1 MVKWRC
7 ESAASPAGGQGGDTW
22 GCSDPAAGS
31 GASGRQA
38 RRRLEGGCV
47 PRQVRRAGKAASGP
61 VAAVRHAG
69 ESAAAGVG
77 APRRVRRASGRPV
90 GRVAAVRHAGESAAA
105 GVGAS
110 RRVRRASGAV
120 AGVLRWHCGE
130 SGVPAGRAFRKLNK
144 KQHLSFGGRPK
155 TLARD
160 WSGQLEGLG
169 GCESSLQPIAAGS
182 SASAGRRPTFGLVV
196 RSALRADLLKNI
208 PASFLRKADG
218 DRRHPHSG
226 IAGAVM

>member
-47 PRQVRRAGKAASGP
+47 PRRVRRAGKAASGP

-77 APRRVRRASGRPV
+77 PHGESGVPVRRLWL
-90 GRVAAVRHAGESAAA
+90 AAVRHAGESAAA

-144 KQHLSFGGRPK
+144 KNSTFRSTVARIRRPG
-155 TLARD
+155 T
-160 WSGQLEGLG
+160 GLVN
-169 GCESSLQPIAAGS
+169 LK
-182 SASAGRRPTFGLVV
+182 ASAVASRVSNRSPRARRLLLEDGP
-196 RSALRADLLKNI
+196 RSV
-208 PASFLRKADG
+208 S
-218 DRRHPHSG
+218 
-226 IAGAVM
+226 

>member
-47 PRQVRRAGKAASGP
+47 PRRVRRAGKAASGP
-61 VAAVRHAG
+61 
-69 ESAAAGVG
+69 
-77 APRRVRRASGRPV
+77 
-90 GRVAAVRHAGESAAA
+90 VAAVRHAGESAAA

-144 KQHLSFGGRPK
+144 KNSTFRSTVARIRRPG
-155 TLARD
+155 T
-160 WSGQLEGLG
+160 GLVN
-169 GCESSLQPIAAGS
+169 LK
-182 SASAGRRPTFGLVV
+182 ASAVASRVSNRSPRARRLLLEDGP
-196 RSALRADLLKNI
+196 RSV
-208 PASFLRKADG
+208 S
-218 DRRHPHSG
+218 
-226 IAGAVM
+226 

>member
-1 MVKWRC
+1 MAGGPGWKTGPKSGRWGVCVVKWRC
-7 ESAASPAGGQGGDTW
+7 ESAASPAGGQVGDTW

-47 PRQVRRAGKAASGP
+47 PRRVRRAGKAASGP
-61 VAAVRHAG
+61 VAAVWHAG

-90 GRVAAVRHAGESAAA
+90 RRVAAVRHAGESAAA

-110 RRVRRASGAV
+110 RRVRHASGVV

-144 KQHLSFGGRPK
+144 KTAPFVRRSPEYAGP
-155 TLARD
+155 
-160 WSGQLEGLG
+160 GLG
-169 GCESSLQPIAAGS
+169 WS
-182 SASAGRRPTFGLVV
+182 T
-196 RSALRADLLKNI
+196 
-208 PASFLRKADG
+208 
-218 DRRHPHSG
+218 
-226 IAGAVM
+226 

>member
-1 MVKWRC
+1 MLALVSETRRRSPRRAQTAGDPGWKTGPKSGRWGVCVVKWRC
-7 ESAASPAGGQGGDTW
+7 ESAASPAGGQVGDTW

-47 PRQVRRAGKAASGP
+47 PWRVRRAGKAASGP

-90 GRVAAVRHAGESAAA
+90 GHVAAVRHAGAAVRHAGESAAA

-144 KQHLSFGGRPK
+144 KTAPFVRRSPEYAGP
-155 TLARD
+155 
-160 WSGQLEGLG
+160 GLG
-169 GCESSLQPIAAGS
+169 WS
-182 SASAGRRPTFGLVV
+182 T
-196 RSALRADLLKNI
+196 
-208 PASFLRKADG
+208 
-218 DRRHPHSG
+218 
-226 IAGAVM
+226 

>member
-7 ESAASPAGGQGGDTW
+7 ESAASPAGGQGGNPG
-22 GCSDPAAGS
+22 GCSDPVTGS

-47 PRQVRRAGKAASGP
+47 PRRVRRAGKAASGP

-144 KQHLSFGGRPK
+144 KNSTFRSTVARIRRPG
-155 TLARD
+155 T
-160 WSGQLEGLG
+160 GLVN
-169 GCESSLQPIAAGS
+169 LK
-182 SASAGRRPTFGLVV
+182 ASAVASRVSNRSPRARRLLLEDGP
-196 RSALRADLLKNI
+196 RSV
-208 PASFLRKADG
+208 S
-218 DRRHPHSG
+218 
-226 IAGAVM
+226 